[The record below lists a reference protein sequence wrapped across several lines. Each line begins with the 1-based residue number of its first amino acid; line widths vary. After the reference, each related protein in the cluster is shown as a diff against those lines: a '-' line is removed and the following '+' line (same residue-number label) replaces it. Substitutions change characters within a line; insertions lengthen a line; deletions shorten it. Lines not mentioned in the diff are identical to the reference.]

1 MKNPAYELF
10 GILIFYMTVL
20 TSLSSV
26 TTIVSAS
33 IPATV
38 QAANIAL
45 LELQEIN
52 KTYENIPLIR
62 IATYNAQG
70 NTIAIVNWQI
80 SSITEVLNELL
91 YIFDLF
97 HKLSSVKDFL
107 EIFVIVLII
116 IIISIISF
124 YIYRHYKNGYL

>member
-1 MKNPAYELF
+1 MENTTYELF
-10 GILIFYMTVL
+10 SILIFFTFVL
-20 TSLSSV
+20 VSLSSV
-26 TTIVSAS
+26 TTIVPAS
-33 IPATV
+33 IPATL
-38 QAANIAL
+38 QSANIAL

-62 IATYNAQG
+62 IATYHAQG
-70 NTIAIVNWQI
+70 NTTAIVNWQI
-80 SSITEVLNELL
+80 SSLTQVVNELL

-97 HKLSSVKDFL
+97 HNLSSIKDFL

-116 IIISIISF
+116 IISIISI

>member
-1 MKNPAYELF
+1 MENPTYELF
-10 GILIFYMTVL
+10 SILIFFTFVL
-20 TSLSSV
+20 VSLSSV
-26 TTIVSAS
+26 TTIVPAS
-33 IPATV
+33 IPATL
-38 QAANIAL
+38 QSANIAL

-52 KTYENIPLIR
+52 QAHENSPLIQ

-80 SSITEVLNELL
+80 SSLTQVVNELL

-97 HKLSSVKDFL
+97 HNLSSIKDFL

-116 IIISIISF
+116 IISIISV